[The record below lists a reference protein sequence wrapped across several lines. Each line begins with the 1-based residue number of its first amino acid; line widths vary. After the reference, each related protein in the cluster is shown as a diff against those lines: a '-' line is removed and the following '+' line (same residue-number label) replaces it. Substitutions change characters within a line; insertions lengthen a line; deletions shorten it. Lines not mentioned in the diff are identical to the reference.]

1 MEARHRPAPGRSR
14 RSQRARRPQGRE
26 VELAVLWR
34 RRSGLVPHFSLLHEL
49 REGRAFFRGAA
60 LRPPPPGES
69 RTPDM
74 RYLDIHEEDQIDE
87 DLLGRWIR
95 QGSKLPGWIP

>member
-1 MEARHRPAPGRSR
+1 
-14 RSQRARRPQGRE
+14 
-26 VELAVLWR
+26 
-34 RRSGLVPHFSLLHEL
+34 
-49 REGRAFFRGAA
+49 
-60 LRPPPPGES
+60 
-69 RTPDM
+69 M